1 MSIHYEAAVLDTN
14 SSGRR
19 RSPILENLRTMNESF
34 QQQGINILT
43 EGFVEVATNSH
54 YFNDYVQNL
63 SEQLDERTAAEFEI
77 LAENTRRT
85 VLQESSISGVSPVT
99 ALSLPIL
106 RVAYP
111 KTSVREGLPTEPVT
125 QPKFTV
131 KWMRPYVIDSANGDK
146 LYLPKALR
154 TSNGAGLF
162 HLPKLTENVAL
173 ATNQLFA
180 YDLLTGIVGAQA
192 WPNQDMVDP
201 VFRIKGLIVAIGDG
215 TTTESIT
222 QDVDFKLDTLL
233 NIAEGLVTV
242 TNTGSPV
249 RTATVRIFAKVDREK
264 CTMDVIAGVVSTT
277 GVSTEAE
284 VTNVL
289 IEGYLSS
296 EMNNRATQIGFET
309 TDDPT
314 TIGTGQPIESPI
326 NIQQMTDAMAMYNID
341 TTVRHL
347 EIMSSTL
354 AQVTDNQ
361 GVTFLKGQF
370 QKVGSA
376 LQATLTETFDVTP
389 PANYALGNTAWREEL
404 KIKID
409 RLVTKMMAETN
420 YYNGSVVIFGNPIDV
435 QVINNVRWTYN
446 SEETPNGVNIDYRL
460 GTYTSGV
467 TTYKILSSFNWPQG
481 SLFAVF
487 LPNEEDQKTVTYY
500 PYSYHVLRGSASPN
514 AVNLPSIQMIKRY
527 TFREYTPMIGK
538 IVLQNNM

>member
-1 MSIHYEAAVLDTN
+1 MAIFYDASVKDSNSGKRKSPALDTL
-14 SSGRR
+14 SK
-19 RSPILENLRTMNESF
+19 INESF
-34 QQQGINILT
+34 SQQGVNVLN
-43 EGFVEVATNSH
+43 EGFVDVATNSH
-54 YFNDYVQNL
+54 YFSDYVENL
-63 SEQLDERTAAEFEI
+63 SEHLDERTAAEFEV
-77 LAENTRRT
+77 LAENTRKV

-106 RVAYP
+106 RVSYP

-131 KWMRPYVIDSANGDK
+131 KWMRPYVVDSSTGDK
-146 LYLPKALR
+146 LYLPKSLR
-154 TSNGAGLF
+154 TSQGGNLF
-162 HLPKLTENVAL
+162 NLPKLTESVAL
-173 ATNQLFA
+173 STNNIFG

-192 WPNQDMVDP
+192 WPNMDMIDP
-201 VFRIKGLIVAIGDG
+201 VFRIKGVIVSIGDG
-215 TTTESIT
+215 TTSVAIT
-222 QDVDFKLDTLL
+222 KEVDFKLDTLT
-233 NIAEGLVTV
+233 NVAEGIVTV
-242 TNTGSPV
+242 ATTVAPI
-249 RTATVRIFAKVDREK
+249 RTATVRVFAKVEREK
-264 CTMDVIAGVVSTT
+264 CLMDVIGAVVSTT
-277 GVSTEAE
+277 GAGTTAE
-284 VTNVL
+284 ITNVL

-341 TTVRHL
+341 STVRHL

-354 AQVTDNQ
+354 AQVTDLQ
-361 GVTFLKGQF
+361 GVTFLKSQF
-370 QKVGSA
+370 AKIGTS

-409 RLVTKMMAETN
+409 RLITKMMNETN
-420 YYNGSVVIFGNPIDV
+420 YYNGSVVIFGNPIDT
-435 QVINNVRWTYN
+435 QVINNVRWTYTEN
-446 SEETPNGVNIDYRL
+446 ETPNGVTIDYRL
-460 GTYTSGV
+460 GVYTSGV
-467 TTYKILSSFNWPQG
+467 TTYKVLSSFNWPQG
-481 SLFAVF
+481 ELYAVF
-487 LPNEEDQKTVTYY
+487 IPSEEDQKTVTYY
-500 PYSYHVLRGSASPN
+500 PYSYHVLRGAASPN